1 MAKSQS
7 PAVSGSPR
15 SSVEVPSRSST
26 PLLNNETRASIDS
39 TRASLDQTV
48 SSGRSNEGAT
58 SAVPRDSLDSGSLP
72 GSSKDSPVVG
82 NVLDNDNQE
91 NGSDER
97 EIPEF
102 EIDDITI
109 NNDASESPDIVLQAE
124 DAETS
129 SPAPDSPLEEL
140 QAEHRAAESRW
151 QEEMHEYIERI
162 DALQSKL
169 KYLAKE
175 AADSARDAASA
186 AKPGSIEK
194 QLSEKD
200 ERIALLM
207 EEGQKLS
214 KTELDNRTVIKKLRQ
229 QLAESNKQES
239 DAKRRAAKLERDVSD
254 ADARA
259 KRAEASEKRA
269 QESLNSQSK
278 ASKELEGVTSE
289 RDALTTTV
297 EELAGQ
303 LERAVSRAEVA
314 ESKAQAEAL
323 EQSKRRVTELED
335 ELSSAK
341 IERELSEEKMK
352 REIRSLQDSL
362 EREKENARV
371 LEAELKGEQ
380 TALESKMESLRSRAE
395 EASSSTAGETQ
406 AKMLRQIETLQTQYA
421 VASENW
427 QGIEGSLLSRLNEI
441 EKERDEIARKEADLR
456 RKTREVVRA
465 CVVIKIWI
473 FPPN

>member
-1 MAKSQS
+1 M
-7 PAVSGSPR
+7 
-15 SSVEVPSRSST
+15 
-26 PLLNNETRASIDS
+26 
-39 TRASLDQTV
+39 
-48 SSGRSNEGAT
+48 
-58 SAVPRDSLDSGSLP
+58 DSGSLP
-72 GSSKDSPVVG
+72 RTSKDSPVLEDTLDSSNKEGG
-82 NVLDNDNQE
+82 N
-91 NGSDER
+91 DE
-97 EIPEF
+97 PGTA
-102 EIDDITI
+102 DSKSNDITI
-109 NNDASESPDIVLQAE
+109 DAEAIESPEIVLQAE
-124 DAETS
+124 DTETPL
-129 SPAPDSPLEEL
+129 PASDSALEEL

-186 AKPGSIEK
+186 AKPGSTEK
-194 QLSEKD
+194 QLLEKD

-229 QLAESNKQES
+229 QLAESNKQEN
-239 DAKRRAAKLERDVSD
+239 DMKRRTAKLERDVSE
-254 ADARA
+254 AEARA

-269 QESLNSQSK
+269 QESLNSQSR
-278 ASKELEGVTSE
+278 ASKELESVISE

-297 EELAGQ
+297 EELKGQ
-303 LERAVSRAEVA
+303 LARATSRAEVA
-314 ESKAQAEAL
+314 ESKAHAEVL
-323 EQSKRRVTELED
+323 EQSKRRVAELED
-335 ELSSAK
+335 DLSSAK
-341 IERELSEEKMK
+341 VEREISEEKMR
-352 REIRSLQDSL
+352 REIRTLQDNL

-380 TALESKMESLRSRAE
+380 TALESKMESLRSKAE

-406 AKMLRQIETLQTQYA
+406 VKLLRQIETLQTQYA

-427 QGIEGSLLSRLNEI
+427 QGIEGSLLSRLNEM

-456 RKTREVVRA
+456 RKIREVVCA
-465 CVVIKIWI
+465 CPVSR
-473 FPPN
+473 F